1 MLAIHSSKCLTVA
14 GTDYENGSELI
25 QSTCSNL
32 ANQLFVADPTATNHY
47 RISATHSNK
56 VLSVDADGNSLGAII
71 QQWNDNKLAKQRWR
85 FSNSTLS
92 IVSSVDKVGRWGTLI
107 AWPHIAMTAANMPD
121 GRVLTWASTEVD
133 SFPTN
138 REFTHAAVFDPFDES
153 FQTVDNGFHDM
164 FCAGVSLLENGNVL
178 AAGGNPEDKR

>member
-1 MLAIHSSKCLTVA
+1 
-14 GTDYENGSELI
+14 LI

-56 VLSVDADGNSLGAII
+56 VLSVDADGNTLGAII
-71 QQWNDNKLAKQRWR
+71 QQWIDNKLAKQRWL

-121 GRVLTWASTEVD
+121 ARVLNTRLVHWLSQLAI
-133 SFPTN
+133 
-138 REFTHAAVFDPFDES
+138 
-153 FQTVDNGFHDM
+153 
-164 FCAGVSLLENGNVL
+164 
-178 AAGGNPEDKR
+178 AAGAALVWTLSTVTVSNLRTWYRRFHLVISMKP